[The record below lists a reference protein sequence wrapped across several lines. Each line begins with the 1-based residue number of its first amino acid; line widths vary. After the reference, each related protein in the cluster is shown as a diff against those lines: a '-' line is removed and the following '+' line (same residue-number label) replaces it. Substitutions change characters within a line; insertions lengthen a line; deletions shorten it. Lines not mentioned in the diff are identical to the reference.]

1 MSNLLYAI
9 DINHKA
15 IRNNIKHF
23 LSHSIDHLTRFL
35 YEEDCNNCDYIQNK
49 SIFRIYFDT
58 TLDEDKK
65 LSSSISLRGKV
76 KLPKTKNRLY
86 LTFDKESLESQ
97 ENRDKSEI
105 RDISSDSSSQ
115 VGLKY
120 YFKNKDNSKLYTKL
134 GTKVRLSNSSD
145 IYLKL
150 GGSHLKKFNKFK
162 LYSYANEYY
171 YTIKDRFHT
180 QFGLNISKKIDDFFD
195 ISLNNEITKR
205 SGEYRYLYNSL
216 ILDHSISKKDSI
228 TYWSTLSSYFNSSPS
243 TKSISINIKYHKQLN
258 SWIFYEIIPSI
269 TKELEDKREIN
280 RYINVNFGFIL

>member
-1 MSNLLYAI
+1 MSNLIYAI

-35 YEEDCNNCDYIQNK
+35 YEEDCNNCGYIQNK
-49 SIFRIYFDT
+49 SSFRIYFDT

-86 LTFDKESLESQ
+86 LTFDKESIESQ

-120 YFKNKDNSKLYTKL
+120 YFKNRDNSKLYAKL
-134 GTKVRLSNSSD
+134 GTKVRLSSNSD

-228 TYWSTLSSYFNSSPS
+228 TYWSTLSSYSNSSPS
-243 TKSISINIKYHKQLN
+243 AKSISINIKYHKQLN